1 MSAFIARALRARSPV
16 ISPSRSVFFV
26 RFVTTVHESSTSI
39 AVETTIPPS
48 KPMTGSTIV
57 RNATESAKPSERAYL
72 VDLTP
77 SKNYPVYPRTK
88 SAGQSKFTV
97 IKRIAG
103 DKRSFAQDLANA
115 TGLPREDITISPVT
129 NHVQIKGLHVTEVK
143 KWLADEFGDPHK
155 PTTIVEVSSP

>member
-48 KPMTGSTIV
+48 KPMT
-57 RNATESAKPSERAYL
+57 AYL